1 MLILGWLLVGLIM
14 GFLFHGLSDDASLSS
29 CGPPRSPYRHTLA
42 ATTALH
48 ARPSARGWSVCQR
61 GSKSETTL
69 GVTRLQLESRGPSAA
84 AAEQFKRPAGA
95 TDTRHRQRCG
105 G

>member
-1 MLILGWLLVGLIM
+1 MLILGWLIVGLIM
-14 GFLFHGLSDDASLSS
+14 GFLFHGLSDDASRSS
-29 CGPPRSPYRHTLA
+29 CGPPRWGLHRSTLA
-42 ATTALH
+42 VTSSTC
-48 ARPSARGWSVCQR
+48 ARGWSVRQR
-61 GSKSETTL
+61 GKTTL

-84 AAEQFKRPAGA
+84 TADQFQLPAGA